1 MSALK
6 NQNPSSSQS
15 PSQVSKPVLGNVQK
29 LQKVDLDEIVKTMK
43 APRKATIKEIL
54 QGKLGDLIA
63 MVVSPDRL
71 TEEGREFL
79 EKNFDRTYLLLV
91 IEVDEGNGITRE
103 DKILVNL
110 SYHKNSNLMAL
121 YRKYKKL
128 ETGMTIDVIYDPEK
142 NRYKLYLEDSD
153 ES

>member
-6 NQNPSSSQS
+6 NQNPS
-15 PSQVSKPVLGNVQK
+15 PSQVNKPVLGNVQK
-29 LQKVDLDEIVKTMK
+29 LQKVDLDEIVKTLK
-43 APRKATIKEIL
+43 VPRKAVVKEIL

-63 MVVSPDRL
+63 LVVSPDRL

-79 EKNFDRTYLLLV
+79 EKNFDRTYILLV
-91 IEVDEGNGITRE
+91 IEVDEGNGVTRE

-110 SYHKNSNLMAL
+110 SYHKNSKLMAL

-128 ETGMTIDVIYDPEK
+128 ETGMMIDVIYDSEK
-142 NRYKLYLEDSD
+142 NRYKLYLEEND